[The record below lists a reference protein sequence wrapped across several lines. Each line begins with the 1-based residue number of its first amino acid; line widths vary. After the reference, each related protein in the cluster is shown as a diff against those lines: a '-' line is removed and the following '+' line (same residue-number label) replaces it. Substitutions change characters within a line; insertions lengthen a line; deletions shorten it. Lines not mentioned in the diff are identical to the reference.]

1 MKEEDLENIKE
12 NLKSIENKDELI
24 LSLINEIYRLIDC
37 IKVITNKNPIE
48 GGWEWIL
55 QIG

>member
-24 LSLINEIYRLIDC
+24 LSLINEIYRLVDC

-48 GGWEWIL
+48 GGWE
-55 QIG
+55 